1 MISQLEAKMKSV
13 EDENRFLKIQI
24 HAQPN
29 TNSDEKK
36 ETHEPKQM
44 KSYNHDILTTQLMST
59 VASLTQTMAALTL
72 RVDTLAGKNNGQ
84 TREGGNEE
92 SQLTINGPKMSTPQG
107 NNYQEKREH
116 TRTQEIT
123 DERQNKR
130 EYEILYENEAYD
142 IPNNYLPH
150 SLIFSRPKK
159 QQSDTPN
166 DETRSKQ
173 AINASSY
180 LEPSRK
186 ALDYNNN
193 DSQAYTNTML
203 QQKRPSQG
211 RKRTGGYRNGTR
223 TFWNSNVDIK
233 DKKPE
238 PHKQMDTGHP
248 DTKRNT
254 ETNHSGE
261 SATDHKTSHTPK
273 IESENV
279 VNTKFVND
287 LIYLDE
293 DCSSE
298 IPKIA

>member
-1 MISQLEAKMKSV
+1 
-13 EDENRFLKIQI
+13 
-24 HAQPN
+24 
-29 TNSDEKK
+29 
-36 ETHEPKQM
+36 
-44 KSYNHDILTTQLMST
+44 MST

-84 TREGGNEE
+84 TREEGNEE

-107 NNYQEKREH
+107 NNYQAKREH
-116 TRTQEIT
+116 ARAQEIT
-123 DERQNKR
+123 DEKQNKR

-166 DETRSKQ
+166 DETTSKQ

-203 QQKRPSQG
+203 
-211 RKRTGGYRNGTR
+211 
-223 TFWNSNVDIK
+223 
-233 DKKPE
+233 
-238 PHKQMDTGHP
+238 
-248 DTKRNT
+248 
-254 ETNHSGE
+254 
-261 SATDHKTSHTPK
+261 
-273 IESENV
+273 
-279 VNTKFVND
+279 
-287 LIYLDE
+287 
-293 DCSSE
+293 
-298 IPKIA
+298 